1 MYYPDIERKYR
12 LMAQDTV
19 KSKASQQ
26 YDDRSI
32 RALKGADRVRKRPA
46 VIFGSDGL
54 EGCEHSY
61 FEILSNAVDEARE
74 GHGNEI
80 LTILHPDHS
89 ITVDDHGRGVPLG
102 YNKKEDRWNWDL
114 IYCELYAGGKY
125 DNNNGASAYE
135 FSLGLN
141 GLGACATQYSSEFMD
156 VYSYDGKMERH
167 IAFKKGEPVTGVLE
181 ERELEKKEKRTGTVI
196 HWKPDSEV
204 FTDINITPERIKD
217 ILHRQAVVVDGV
229 TFVFRYT
236 DSDGKVVEE
245 KYFYEHGISD
255 YIKEIVGDSAKTEP
269 VLWHLETQGR
279 DRDDK
284 DEYKLKADVSFC
296 ISNTTNRLEYY
307 HCGSFLEYG
316 GSPDRAVK
324 SAFTFA
330 LDKYMKSANK
340 YTKNESKITFAD
352 VADCLVLISNSFS
365 TMTSYENQT
374 KKAITNTFIYE
385 AMNEFLR
392 SNLEIFFLE
401 HPVEA
406 EIMANQVLVNKRSR
420 ESAEKERLNIK
431 KKLSGTI
438 DIANRV
444 EKFVNCRSKDPNV
457 RELYIVEG
465 DSALT
470 SCKLGRSAEIQA
482 IIPVRGKT
490 LNCLKA
496 DYDRIFKSE
505 IITDL
510 LRVIGCGVEI
520 ESKKKGDILPFDLDS
535 LRWSKIIICT
545 DADEDGFQIRT
556 LLLTMFYRL
565 LPTLLRE
572 QRVYIAETP
581 LFEITVK
588 EKGGEK
594 TYFAYD
600 EFEKAD
606 ILKELGDKKYTIQ
619 RSKGLGE
626 NEPEMMW
633 QTTMNPATRRLIA
646 VTPADAQ
653 KTEMI
658 FDTLLGDNLP
668 ARKAFIAAHGKEY
681 MKDLDV

>member
-1 MYYPDIERKYR
+1 
-12 LMAQDTV
+12 MAQNDTN
-19 KSKASQQ
+19 KKAQQ

-61 FEILSNAVDEARE
+61 FEILSNSVDEARE

-80 LTILHPDHS
+80 LTVLYKDHS
-89 ITVDDHGRGVPLG
+89 IKVDDHGRGVPLG
-102 YNKKEDRWNWDL
+102 FNKKEDRWNWDL

-125 DNNNGASAYE
+125 DNNNGSSAYE
-135 FSLGLN
+135 YSLGLN
-141 GLGACATQYSSEFMD
+141 GLGACATQYSSEFMN
-156 VYSYDGKMERH
+156 VYSYDGKIERH
-167 IAFKKGEPVTGVLE
+167 IAFKKGEPVTGILE

-196 HWKPDSEV
+196 HWRPDKDV
-204 FTDINITPERIKD
+204 FTDINITPERIRE
-217 ILHRQAVVVDGV
+217 ILHRQAVVNAGIS
-229 TFVFRYT
+229 FVFKYENDDKSFT
-236 DSDGKVVEE
+236 EE
-245 KYFYEHGISD
+245 KFLYEDGISD
-255 YIKEIVGDSAKTEP
+255 YIKEKVGDSAKTEP

-296 ISNTTNRLEYY
+296 MSNNVSMLEYY
-307 HCGSFLEYG
+307 HNSSFLEHG

-330 LDKYMKSANK
+330 IDKYLKSSGK
-340 YTKNESKITFAD
+340 YNKNEAKITFND
-352 VADCLVLISNSFS
+352 VADSLVLVSNSFS

-385 AMNEFLR
+385 AMNDFLR
-392 SNLEIFFLE
+392 YNLDIYFIE
-401 HPVEA
+401 HPIEA
-406 EIMANQVLVNKRSR
+406 EVIANQVLVNKRSR
-420 ESAEKERLNIK
+420 ETAESARINLK
-431 KKLSGTI
+431 KKLTGTI

-470 SCKLGRSAEIQA
+470 SCKLGRSAEMQA

-496 DYDRIFKSE
+496 DYSRIFKSE

-510 LRVIGCGVEI
+510 LKVIGCGVEI
-520 ESKKKGDILPFDLDS
+520 EGKVKSDIPAFDIDN

-565 LPTLLRE
+565 LPTLIKE
-572 QRVYIAETP
+572 QRVFIAETP

-588 EKGGEK
+588 DKGKEQ

-606 ILKELGDKKYTIQ
+606 ILKEIGNKKYSIQ

-633 QTTMNPATRRLIA
+633 QTTMNPETRRLIA
-646 VTPADAQ
+646 VTATDEA
-653 KTEMI
+653 KTYEI

-681 MKDLDV
+681 MKDIDV